1 VLLTRSPVSS
11 TPKGGIDPRLA
22 CVRPA
27 ASVHPEPGSNSPLK
41 DQKTTRAIQSM
52 QRRTQQPPHTQKH
65 ASSRRSFITNLHYQ
79 RHYKYNSQTTTTTQ
93 AIAANGVVSP
103 HTHPKADM
111 RHHWLLA
118 PCAVLKERP
127 RLEGHNPNR
136 ADYQRNRRIHR
147 LLDPSPTREEWCGI
161 QFQRGPWASPR
172 SEPGGGLGEEPW
184 PLSLSRRTYSPTRSC
199 VKCWP
204 VSASCPT
211 P

>member
-41 DQKTTRAIQSM
+41 DQKTIRQLIHATKNTTTTTHQRACEQS
-52 QRRTQQPPHTQKH
+52 P
-65 ASSRRSFITNLHYQ
+65 ILHYQPSLQ
-79 RHYKYNSQTTTTTQ
+79 RHYKYNSQTTTTKQ

-118 PCAVLKERP
+118 PCAVLKERS

-136 ADYQRNRRIHR
+136 ANYQRNRRIHR
-147 LLDPSPTREEWCGI
+147 LLDPPSTRDEWCGI

-184 PLSLSRRTYSPTRSC
+184 PLSLGRRTYSPTRSC